1 MKKIGIFFGTDTGN
15 TEKISKIIQ
24 NIIGKEKSVLHD
36 ISSSCIKDFLKYD
49 TLILGVPTWYYGEVQ
64 SDWDDFLPEL
74 KKINFYKKKIAI
86 FGCGDQEDYGEYF
99 CDAMK
104 IIYKIVISKGAKV
117 IGKWPNK
124 NYSFEASKSLLNKK
138 NFLGLVIDED
148 RQPEL
153 TKKRTKKWIKNLL
166 KKIY

>member
-15 TEKISKIIQ
+15 TEKVSKIIYKV
-24 NIIGKEKSVLHD
+24 IGKDQSDLYD
-36 ISSSCIKDFLKYD
+36 ISKSCIKDILKYEI
-49 TLILGVPTWYYGEVQ
+49 LILGVSTWYYGEIQ

-74 KKINFYKKKIAI
+74 KKINFKNKKVAI

-99 CDAMK
+99 CDGMK
-104 IIYKIVISKGAKV
+104 FIYDIVSLNGAQV
-117 IGKWPNK
+117 IGKWPAK
-124 NYSFEASKSLLNKK
+124 NYCFDCSKALIDKK

-153 TKKRTKKWIKNLL
+153 TKIRIHTWIKKHLKNLF
-166 KKIY
+166 

>member
-15 TEKISKIIQ
+15 TEKISQMIHKII
-24 NIIGKEKSVLHD
+24 GEKKSFLHD
-36 ISSSCIKDFLKYD
+36 ISKSCIKDFLKYKI
-49 TLILGVPTWYYGEVQ
+49 LILGVPTWYYGEIQ

-74 KKINFYKKKIAI
+74 KKINFKNKKIAI

-99 CDAMK
+99 CDGMK
-104 IIYKIVISKGAKV
+104 IIYDVVLSQGAKI
-117 IGKWPNK
+117 IGKWPAK
-124 NYSFEASKSLLNKK
+124 NYSFDSSKALIDKK

-153 TKKRTKKWIKNLL
+153 TKSRVHNWIE
-166 KKIY
+166 KIIKEI